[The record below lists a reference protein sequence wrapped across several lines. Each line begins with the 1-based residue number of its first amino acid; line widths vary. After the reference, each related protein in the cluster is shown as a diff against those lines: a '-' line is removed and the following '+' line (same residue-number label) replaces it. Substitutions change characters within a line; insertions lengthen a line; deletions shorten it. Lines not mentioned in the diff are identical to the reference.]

1 MATSDDSIRSARPL
15 DLEGLLSESL
25 RQKVIYAG
33 AESVGQPY
41 LIVTE
46 DGIALVGDE
55 SNVISLNP
63 DFGINL
69 SGRIALACMPDQ
81 ISMGGGMKPTKL
93 GLFPSGAGLLPCRSA
108 AGARQQTGQNEPE
121 IKPSGQFGAVHGS
134 CRMNRSKE
142 AYGCVYGGCGMMGL
156 ESAEWL
162 VTCCLYEPPPLVW
175 EQGFSRP
182 GLGCIE
188 PLAPS
193 HSCKE
198 K

>member
-15 DLEGLLSESL
+15 DLESLLSESL

-81 ISMGGGMKPTKL
+81 ISMGGG
-93 GLFPSGAGLLPCRSA
+93 
-108 AGARQQTGQNEPE
+108 
-121 IKPSGQFGAVHGS
+121 
-134 CRMNRSKE
+134 
-142 AYGCVYGGCGMMGL
+142 
-156 ESAEWL
+156 
-162 VTCCLYEPPPLVW
+162 
-175 EQGFSRP
+175 
-182 GLGCIE
+182 
-188 PLAPS
+188 
-193 HSCKE
+193 
-198 K
+198 